1 MANDQK
7 GMRSSSDE
15 KAKTQEKRRSDKTTR
30 DKKIQDALDKLV
42 IERDEAK
49 KKQAAEEK
57 KPGSQAILDALK

>member
-1 MANDQK
+1 
-7 GMRSSSDE
+7 MRSSSDE